1 MSFRLYLLQRLTAA
15 LMLPLIA
22 AHLATI
28 VYATHKGLSAAEVLS
43 RTRGSLAW
51 ASFYGL
57 FVLLAAMHGAIGLR
71 VVVSEWTL
79 LRGRALDALMFVA
92 GIILALLGARAIYAV
107 IAA

>member
-1 MSFRLYLLQRLTAA
+1 VSFRLYLLQRLTAA

-57 FVLLAAMHGAIGLR
+57 FVLLAATHGAIGLR

-79 LRGRALDALMFVA
+79 LRGRALDALMLVA
-92 GIILALLGARAIYAV
+92 GIILALLGARAVYAV